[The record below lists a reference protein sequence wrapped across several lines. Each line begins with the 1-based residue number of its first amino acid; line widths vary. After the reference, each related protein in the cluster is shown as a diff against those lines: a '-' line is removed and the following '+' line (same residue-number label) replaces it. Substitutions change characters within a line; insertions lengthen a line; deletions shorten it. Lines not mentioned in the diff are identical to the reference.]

1 MPEKTFI
8 IAHDDNAVT
17 KGEIPLSE
25 QMVDH
30 HLNYLEDDIERCME
44 EKDINVSVE
53 LRGKE
58 AHIALKSQSDKID
71 LTDELAS
78 CLRKINLRTFGLAF
92 VKVR

>member
-1 MPEKTFI
+1 MLEKTNFKHAPWYI
-8 IAHDDNAVT
+8 VNT
-17 KGEIPLSE
+17 ESK
-25 QMVDH
+25 
-30 HLNYLEDDIERCME
+30 
-44 EKDINVSVE
+44 
-53 LRGKE
+53 KE